1 MLCDSIYVDHEEVRV
16 FQNKEMQFY
25 SFRFKILFLFVGQ
38 ELIKIEN
45 YN

>member
-25 SFRFKILFLFVGQ
+25 SFRFKILFLFAGQ

>member
-1 MLCDSIYVDHEEVRV
+1 MLCDCIYVDHEEVLV
-16 FQNKEMQFY
+16 FQNKEMKFY
-25 SFRFKILFLFVGQ
+25 SFRFNFFFLFAGQ